1 MAFECTTTN
10 EHKCTSFTALLHM
23 QPLYQQCKKQIDYVN
38 PSNSEIKK
46 KKKKLTVECFTPL
59 KNVFELNL
67 K

>member
-1 MAFECTTTN
+1 MAFECTPTN

-23 QPLYQQCKKQIDYVN
+23 HPLYQQCKKPIDYVN
-38 PSNSEIKK
+38 PSNSEIKG
-46 KKKKLTVECFTPL
+46 KKLTVECFTPL